1 MYTSGRMWHISML
14 TFELT
19 FRTNFLENI
28 MTITTQTLR
37 ASAFALLATVLMA
50 CQGETNAQSIDETK
64 YQPVSKQITITS
76 GDKIEV
82 AELFWFGCPH
92 CYSLEPALKKW
103 KKTKPANVK
112 FKKVPAIFSAR
123 WEFHAKAFYT
133 MEALDVPEEAYEN
146 FFRALHVERRQIS
159 NLSQLSAHLKP
170 YDKTEEQVEASFNSF
185 EVDSNLRAAKK
196 ITQQSGAKGVPAL
209 IVDGKYLT
217 SETISGGTQQMFS
230 IVDQLVG
237 KAAAER

>member
-1 MYTSGRMWHISML
+1 ML

-37 ASAFALLATVLMA
+37 ASAVALLATVLMA
-50 CQGETNAQSIDETK
+50 CQGETNAQSVDETK
-64 YQPVSKQITITS
+64 YNAVSKQITVTS

-103 KKTKPANVK
+103 KKTKPANVE

-123 WEFHAKAFYT
+123 WEFHAQAFYT
-133 MEALDVPEEAYEN
+133 MEALDAPEEAYEN

-159 NLSQLSAHLKP
+159 NIAQLIAHLEP
-170 YDKTEEQVEASFNSF
+170 YGKTAEQVEASFNSF

-196 ITQQSGAKGVPAL
+196 ITQQSGARGVPAL

>member
-1 MYTSGRMWHISML
+1 MYTSSRMWHIPEL

-19 FRTNFLENI
+19 FREPFLENI
-28 MTITTQTLR
+28 MTLTTQTLR

-50 CQGETNAQSIDETK
+50 CQGESNAQSVDESK
-64 YQPVSKQITITS
+64 YKPVTKQITVTS

-92 CYSLEPALKKW
+92 CYSLEPSLKAW
-103 KKTKPANVK
+103 KKSKPANVE
-112 FKKVPAIFSAR
+112 FKKVPAIFSSA
-123 WEFHAKAFYT
+123 WEFHAKAYYT
-133 MEALDVPEEAYEN
+133 MEALDAPEEAYDA
-146 FFRALHVERRQIS
+146 FFRALHVERRNI
-159 NLSQLSAHLKP
+159 NNVSQLSAHLKP
-170 YDKTEEQVEASFNSF
+170 YDKTEEQVESAFNSF
-185 EVDSNLRAAKK
+185 EVDSKLRSAKK
-196 ITQQSGAKGVPAL
+196 ITQQSGARGVPSI

-217 SETISGGTQQMFS
+217 SETISGGTQEMFT